1 MRAVRPWRPG
11 APATPELVEQP
22 EPTPGPGE
30 VLLEVVATALNRA
43 DLLQVRGQY
52 PAPPGESEIPGLEAA
67 GRVVA
72 LGRETSGVTLGGCYA
87 ALLAG
92 GGQAERVAV
101 PVGQLLPLPAGW
113 SFDEAAALPEAA
125 ITAWTNLVD
134 EGALAAGEV
143 VVIAGATSGVGTF
156 AVQLGRALGGRV
168 IAVGRDLERLARLR
182 ELGAEHLL
190 ELGPELG
197 ARLHRATGGVG
208 ANLVLDLVGG
218 EQTAELLATLA
229 PRGRLVLLGLT
240 AGRSATLDLA
250 RLLRDRLRLVGSVL
264 RPRPRSEKARLVG
277 DFLAFAGERLERR
290 ELVPVIDRRFE
301 LGEIAAAYQHLASGR
316 PLGKVVVRVAD

>member
-11 APATPELVEQP
+11 APATPELAELP

-30 VLLEVVATALNRA
+30 VLLDVVATALNRA

-52 PAPPGESEIPGLEAA
+52 PPPPGESEIPGLEAA

-72 LGRETSGVTLGGCYA
+72 LGPGTTGVAMGGRYA

-101 PVGQLLPLPAGW
+101 PAGQLLPIPASW

-143 VVIAGATSGVGTF
+143 VVIAGATSGVGSF
-156 AVQLGRALGGRV
+156 AVQLARALGGRV

-190 ELGPELG
+190 EFGPELG
-197 ARLHRATGGVG
+197 ARLRRETGGAG
-208 ANLVLDLVGG
+208 AHLVLDLVGG

-229 PRGRLVLLGLT
+229 PRGRLVLVGLT

-250 RLLRDRLRLVGSVL
+250 RLLRERLRLVGSVL
-264 RPRPRSEKARLVG
+264 RPRSRSEKARLVG
-277 DFLAFAGERLERR
+277 DFLSFAAGRLERR
-290 ELVPVIDRRFE
+290 ELMPVIDRRFE
-301 LGEIAAAYQHLASGR
+301 LGEIAAAYQHLATGR
-316 PLGKVVVRVAD
+316 PLGKVVVRVAG